1 MLCWRFSLK
10 PNCLWQKFDFLWV
23 WIELSLHHT
32 FNHFRK
38 FRQNRYWSIIVHHR
52 FISRFIYRRH
62 LCTLFTR
69 WKHRALQTTV
79 CSLQTTSAPSII
91 SQIGISPKPE
101 ALCLFSFFKI
111 VWTSL
116 EFVLINLKVLI
127 WYFFLLR
134 NHLVGFFK
142 NFTGI
147 FSSSFREEISFYLVP
162 KTSQP
167 INIFLKLSWCNSLCS
182 F

>member
-127 WYFFLLR
+127 WYFFFSETTSSASLKTLQE
-134 NHLVGFFK
+134 FFLPLFGRK
-142 NFTGI
+142 YPFIWFQKPRSLSI
-147 FSSSFREEISFYLVP
+147 FF
-162 KTSQP
+162 
-167 INIFLKLSWCNSLCS
+167 
-182 F
+182 